1 MCVGLLVAVA
11 AVSTGCNNQNSAG
24 GPGAKNSSNKSG
36 THVGL
41 EDNSFKLSP
50 PMLATRLKQGETK
63 ETNIGIKR
71 GKNFDQDVS
80 VKFENVP
87 KGVHIDPA
95 SSSIKHGDDEIKITV
110 KADDD
115 AAEGDFT
122 VKVVGHPKTG
132 DDATSEF
139 KLTVSKK

>member
-1 MCVGLLVAVA
+1 M
-11 AVSTGCNNQNSAG
+11 GCNNQNTSG
-24 GPGAKNSSNKSG
+24 GPGATGNTNKSG
-36 THVGL
+36 THVGQ
-41 EDNSFKLSP
+41 EENSFKLSP
-50 PMLATRLKQGETK
+50 PMLATRLKQGETQQA
-63 ETNIGIKR
+63 TIGIKR

-80 VKFENVP
+80 LKFENLP
-87 KGVHIDPA
+87 KGVHLDPA
-95 SSSIKHGDDEIKITV
+95 SPSIKHGDDEIKVAV

-115 AAEGDFT
+115 AAVGDFT